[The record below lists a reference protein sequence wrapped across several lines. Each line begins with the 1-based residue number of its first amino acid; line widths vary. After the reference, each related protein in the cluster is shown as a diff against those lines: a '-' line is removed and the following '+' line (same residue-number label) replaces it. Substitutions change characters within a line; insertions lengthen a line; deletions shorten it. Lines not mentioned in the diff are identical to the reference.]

1 MGYKSQQPEPQ
12 MPVTGFPS
20 HLTLI
25 LPTFQNYEIYQ
36 GGAESAPPYYFK
48 K

>member
-1 MGYKSQQPEPQ
+1 MIHSYYIMQKYL
-12 MPVTGFPS
+12 
-20 HLTLI
+20 LTLI